1 LESGAG
7 SREPI
12 LVLSNRLPWDRY
24 DCHMTSDYDQ
34 LLVKVRV
41 ENLRALL
48 AARGMSQLDLAHSV
62 GVTQATV
69 SHYLTGRAELRR
81 HFCKKVELAYGLPM
95 GSMDHKGLTIPPAPI
110 PSANLRQVNLE
121 GLSPIQ
127 LAVLD
132 AFSKAARTGALDDL
146 ACAELIGRFVSIQ
159 GAHLGQAR
167 SR

>member
-1 LESGAG
+1 
-7 SREPI
+7 
-12 LVLSNRLPWDRY
+12 
-24 DCHMTSDYDQ
+24 MTSDYDQ

-41 ENLRALL
+41 ENLRSLL
-48 AARGMSQLDLAHSV
+48 TARGMSQSDLAHSV

-95 GSMDHKGLTIPPAPI
+95 GSMDHQGLTIPPSPI
-110 PSANLRQVNLE
+110 PSTSPPQVNLD

-132 AFSKAARTGALDDL
+132 AFSKAARTGALDDQ

-159 GAHLGQAR
+159 SAHRGQLA
-167 SR
+167 SQ